1 MHLLYSPR
9 SEGHPVEYLLSRIR
23 GRRARLIRSWSPLI
37 FDMPPQ
43 DYLSSPSYQ
52 GFVRERT
59 IEGVWRDLLREYR
72 WVYDQMDGRLREI
85 FRPFFAYAELRTMFM
100 GLRYL
105 EGGKKEMLEDTL
117 DASMLSMEFKAAFR
131 TSEDAAAAVA
141 KVGRRLAELSGD
153 FKGLSDAFKAG
164 GLRSV
169 EQMLTNTYLA
179 SVLRTSLH
187 PVMRMFFRRVIDSR
201 NILGLYNSLRLKK
214 KDPSVFIA
222 GGSVSVE
229 RLRDLL
235 RKEENN
241 AVNALIKRVAG
252 AAATALDVTGV
263 ETALYRG
270 TTRHLRKEG
279 KDPLGVGLI
288 LDYLWRCSIEITNL
302 SVLLSGKDLE
312 REAVAA
318 ELVQ

>member
-1 MHLLYSPR
+1 MQLLYNPR
-9 SEGHPVEYLLSRIR
+9 SEGHPAEYLLSRIR
-23 GRRARLIRSWSPLI
+23 GRRARLIRNWSPLI
-37 FDMPPQ
+37 YDTSPRE
-43 DYLSSPSYQ
+43 YLSSPSYL

-59 IEGVWRDLLREYR
+59 VEGVWRDLLREYR
-72 WVYDQMDGRLREI
+72 WVYGQMDGKLRAV

-105 EGGKKEMLEDTL
+105 EGGKKDMLEDTL
-117 DASMLSMEFKAAFR
+117 DASMLSKEFKAAFR
-131 TSEDAAAAVA
+131 TSEDAATAVA
-141 KVGRRLAELSGD
+141 KIGRRLSGD
-153 FKGLSDAFKAG
+153 FAALGDAFKAG

-169 EQMLTNTYLA
+169 EQLLTNTYLA

-214 KDPSVFIA
+214 KGDPSVFIA
-222 GGSVSVE
+222 GGSVPVE

-235 RKEENN
+235 RKEESS

-252 AAATALDVTGV
+252 AAATALDVTVV

-270 TTRHLRKEG
+270 TTRRLGKEG
-279 KDPLGVGLI
+279 KDPLSVGLI
-288 LDYLWRCSIEITNL
+288 LDYLWRCSIEVTNL

>member
-1 MHLLYSPR
+1 MQLLYNPR

-23 GRRARLIRSWSPLI
+23 GRRSRLIRSWGPLVY
-37 FDMPPQ
+37 DMPPE
-43 DYLSSPSYQ
+43 DYLSSPSYR

-59 IEGVWRDLLREYR
+59 VEGVWRDLLREYQ
-72 WVYDQMDGRLREI
+72 WVYEQMDGKLREI
-85 FRPFFAYAELRTMFM
+85 FQPFFAYAELRTMFM
-100 GLRYL
+100 VLRYL
-105 EGGKKEMLEDTL
+105 EAGKKEIVEAAL
-117 DASMLSMEFKAAFR
+117 DASMLSQEFKKSFR
-131 TSEDAAAAVA
+131 TSEDAATAVA
-141 KVGRRLAELSGD
+141 KLRRLLAGLSGD
-153 FKGLSDAFKAG
+153 FAKLGNAFKTS

-179 SVLRTSLH
+179 SVLRTGLH
-187 PVMRMFFRRVIDSR
+187 PVIGMFFRRMIDSR

-222 GGSVSVE
+222 GGSVPVE
-229 RLRDLL
+229 RLQDLL
-235 RKEENN
+235 RKDDRN

-252 AAATALDVTGV
+252 AAATALDVTDV

-270 TTRHLRKEG
+270 TTRRLRKEG
-279 KDPLGVGLI
+279 KDPLGVALI
-288 LDYLWRCSIEITNL
+288 LDYLWRCSIEVTNL